1 MNIALQADS
10 ADLPAAIPAAPAR
23 RVAVDGKFLRLGE
36 ERFLIKGVTYGTFAP
51 DANGYQFPPIAQVT
65 EDFRLMAELGI
76 NTVRVYTPPRRDLLD
91 AALAHGLR
99 VMVGL
104 PWAQHIAFLDDKKL
118 RNQTEADLLGA
129 VRELGDHPAVLMFAL
144 GNEIPPSI
152 VRWHG
157 RLRIERFLRRLYRK
171 AKRISPESLFT
182 YVNFP
187 PTEFLDLS
195 FFDICAFNVYLHRE
209 ADLRAYLAR
218 LQNIAGHKPLLLAEA
233 GADSIREGEDGQAA
247 ITAMHLRVA
256 FEEGA
261 CGTMAFAWTD
271 EWWRGGFD
279 VDDWKFGLVDKARA
293 PKAAAAA
300 VAQAYADAPFSR
312 AAKATWPKVSIV
324 VCAYNAADTL
334 EDNLSSLEKLTYPDY
349 EIILVNDGSRDR
361 TSAIGH
367 AHAGVRVIDIPNG
380 GLSAARNVGLAA
392 ATGEIVAYTDA
403 DTRVD
408 RDWLTFLV
416 QPFLRSDVVGSGGPN
431 VVPADD
437 PPVAQ
442 CIARAPGGP
451 THVLLDDR
459 IAEHV
464 PGCNMAFRREAL
476 LAIGGFNPIYL
487 RAGDDVDVCWR
498 LQARGWKIGFAA
510 AALVWH
516 HHRSSVK
523 AYWRQQVGYGEGERW
538 LLAHHP
544 EKFLDGHML
553 WRGRIYSP
561 LPFVRSL
568 WSERINAGVW
578 GTAAFPSVYRA
589 DVHPFAFLPHSVFW
603 QIVSIV
609 LTLAGVVV
617 AFLGEHAWAATLL
630 LGTGVVGLAATIA
643 KNVSYAWRSDVDSLA
658 GHPLWY
664 RSTVAYLHFIQ
675 PFARVRGIIRGI
687 LSPPEVTEPVGPRQT
702 SRGPTP
708 SFRES
713 ARALTLLA
721 GGVTEDRYW
730 SEQWTNT
737 ERVLVA
743 LTDWLRRSRAVRLIE
758 IDEGWAHDR
767 DVSVLVGRWA
777 WLDIRAL
784 VEEHAGGKALLRVNM
799 FLRPTSVGLL
809 STLALAAGL
818 LASASAGVALRWP
831 LAGIIVAIVTLA
843 ITAAAAWRTAQAT
856 AIVQRGIRAVAEQSA
871 LIRITSA
878 RARVPLLAPSMG
890 RVYALR
896 TGAVFVVM
904 MVAVGAG
911 TLMLREAATAQIIGA
926 RKGYAGDNGPAIDAW
941 LDTPGGILVT
951 QDGEVLFSDSNNH
964 VVRRIDPRNNI
975 STIVGNYSAGAGF
988 SGDFGLASQAQ
999 LDTPDGVSLAPDG
1012 DIIIADSHNDRIR
1025 RVDKQTQTIMTIA
1038 GTGRAGYNNDDVPAT
1053 EAWLNNPSGVA
1064 AAPNGDIYIA
1074 DTLNYRVRMIDH
1086 ATGLIH
1092 TIAGDGDAGDSESE
1106 VGDGGPATSAHLNM
1120 PSDVALGPNGD
1131 IYIADMHHQRVRK
1144 VDAKTRI
1151 ITTVAGTGR
1160 WGNTGDGGPATAA
1173 TLAGPAGI
1181 TVVADAAGKLT
1192 LFIADYYNGRV
1203 RAVGP
1208 DGIIREVSEDREAF
1222 DAPTRVAYSRRG
1234 GWLYVTDSSR
1244 DRLVVLNIASV
1255 APSLAPPPQVRRRLT
1270 PSSPSP
1276 RPQTPPPA
1284 APPANEA
1291 PAPAAPVPAPAP
1303 TPAPPAE
1310 PPAAAPVPPA
1320 TAEPAV
1326 ATPPAEAAPR

>member
-1 MNIALQADS
+1 MSTALQA
-10 ADLPAAIPAAPAR
+10 IPAVPPLPSTGSPTPLR
-23 RVAVDGKFLRLGE
+23 AVIDGKFFRIGE
-36 ERFLIKGVTYGTFAP
+36 DRFLVKGVTYGTFAP
-51 DANGYQFPPIAQVT
+51 DANGYQFPPIAQVM

-76 NTVRVYTPPRRDLLD
+76 NTVRVYTPPTRDLLD
-91 AALAHGLR
+91 AALANGLR

-104 PWAQHIAFLDDKKL
+104 PWSQHIAFLDDRTLRKKI
-118 RNQTEADLLGA
+118 EDELLGK
-129 VRELGDHPAVLMFAL
+129 VRELGDHPAVLTFAL
-144 GNEIPPSI
+144 GNEIPPGI

-157 RLRIERFLRRLYRK
+157 RLRVERFLRHLYRR
-171 AKRISPESLFT
+171 AKQISPESLFT

-195 FFDICAFNVYLHRE
+195 FFDVCAFNVYLHRE
-209 ADLRAYLAR
+209 SDLRAYLAR
-218 LQNIAGHKPLLLAEA
+218 LQQIAGHKPLLLAEA
-233 GADSIREGEDGQAA
+233 GADSLREGEDGQAA

-261 CGTMAFAWTD
+261 CGAMAFAWTD
-271 EWWRGGFD
+271 QWWRGGFD
-279 VDDWKFGLVDKARA
+279 VDDWKFGLVDTQRR

-300 VAQAYADAPFSR
+300 VRHVYANAPFPASVR
-312 AAKATWPKVSIV
+312 ATWPRVSVV

-334 EDNLSSLEKLTYPDY
+334 EDNLTSLERLTYPNY

-361 TSAIGH
+361 TSEIGH
-367 AHAGVRVIDIPNG
+367 SHPSVRVIDIPNG

-437 PPVAQ
+437 PPIAQ

-464 PGCNMAFRREAL
+464 PGCNMAFRRDAL
-476 LAIGGFNPIYL
+476 LAIGGFNPVYL

-498 LQARGWKIGFAA
+498 LQARGWKIGFSA

-568 WSERINAGVW
+568 WSERVNAGVW

-589 DVHPFAFLPHSVFW
+589 DVHPFAFLPHSVNW
-603 QIVSIV
+603 QIFSFILAIV
-609 LTLAGVVV
+609 GAAVVI
-617 AFLGEHAWAATLL
+617 LGGHSWAAALL
-630 LGTGVVGLAATIA
+630 LGTGLFGIATTLA
-643 KNVSYAWRSDVDSLA
+643 KNISYAWRSDVDSLD

-664 RSTVAYLHFIQ
+664 RVTVAYLHFIQ

-687 LSPPEVTEPVGPRQT
+687 LTPPEVTEPVGPRQT

-713 ARALTLLA
+713 TRALTLLA

-730 SEQWTNT
+730 SETWTNT
-737 ERVLVA
+737 ERVLHA
-743 LTDWLRRSRAVRLIE
+743 LTDWLRKSRAVSVVE

-784 VEEHAGGKALLRVNM
+784 VEEHAAGRALLRVNM
-799 FLRPTSVGLL
+799 YLRPTSIGIL
-809 STLALAAGL
+809 SAVILAAAL

-831 LAGIIVAIVTLA
+831 LAGIVMALVTLVV
-843 ITAAAAWRTAQAT
+843 TAAAAWRTAQTT
-856 AIVQRGIRAVAEQSA
+856 AIVQRGIGSVAATSSMM
-871 LIRITSA
+871 RMPSA
-878 RARVPLLAPSMG
+878 RARVPLLSPSMG

-896 TGAVFVVM
+896 TGAIFIVM
-904 MVAVGAG
+904 VTAVAAG
-911 TLMLREAATAQIIGA
+911 TMMLREAATAQIIGA

-941 LDTPGGILVT
+941 LDTPGGIVVT

-975 STIVGNYSAGAGF
+975 STIVGNYAAGAGF
-988 SGDFGLASQAQ
+988 SGDFGLATQAQ

-1012 DIIIADSHNDRIR
+1012 DLIVADSHNDRIR
-1025 RVDKQTQTIMTIA
+1025 RVDEETRTIITIA
-1038 GTGRAGYNNDDVPAT
+1038 GTGRAGFNGDDQPAT
-1053 EAWLNNPSGVA
+1053 DAWLNNPSGVA

-1086 ATGLIH
+1086 ATGFIH
-1092 TIAGDGDAGDSESE
+1092 TIAGDGNAGDNDFA
-1106 VGDGGPATSAHLNM
+1106 VGDGGPATAAHLNM
-1120 PSDVALGPNGD
+1120 PSDVALAPNGD

-1144 VDAKTRI
+1144 IDAKTRV
-1151 ITTVAGTGR
+1151 ITTVAGSGR
-1160 WGNTGDGGPATAA
+1160 WGNTGDGGNATAA

-1181 TVVADAAGKLT
+1181 AVVADASGKLT

-1244 DRLVVLNIASV
+1244 DRLVVLNIAKV
-1255 APSLAPPPQVRRRLT
+1255 APTLVPPPPPRRRV
-1270 PSSPSP
+1270 
-1276 RPQTPPPA
+1276 TPPASRPA
-1284 APPANEA
+1284 APAAAPALA
-1291 PAPAAPVPAPAP
+1291 PAPVAPAPTTPDTPEAPAPAP
-1303 TPAPPAE
+1303 TPAPSE
-1310 PPAAAPVPPA
+1310 V
-1320 TAEPAV
+1320 TGL
-1326 ATPPAEAAPR
+1326 